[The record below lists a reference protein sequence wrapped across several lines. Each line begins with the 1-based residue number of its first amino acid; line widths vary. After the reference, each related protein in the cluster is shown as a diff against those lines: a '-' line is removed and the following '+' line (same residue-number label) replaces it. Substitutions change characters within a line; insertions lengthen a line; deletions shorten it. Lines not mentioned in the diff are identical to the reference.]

1 MSDETSLEQL
11 LYISTIAHAG
21 TAALSSILA
30 SARRNNQANDI
41 TGLLMFNGKRF
52 LQVIEG
58 PADAVEATYAR
69 INCDPRHRAQV
80 VLARRT
86 VDQREFGDWSMAYRN
101 GSGPSD
107 NALYETICAKVADA
121 HPNLRAELMAF
132 AKNI

>member
-1 MSDETSLEQL
+1 MPDESPLEQL
-11 LYISTIAHAG
+11 LYISTISPLGG
-21 TAALSSILA
+21 TGLSSILA

-52 LQVIEG
+52 LQVLEG
-58 PADAVEATYAR
+58 PTDAVEATFAR
-69 INCDPRHRAQV
+69 IYRDTRHRAQV

-86 VDQREFGDWSMAYRN
+86 VDRREFGDWSMAYRN

-107 NALYETICAKVADA
+107 DALYETICSKVADA

-132 AKNI
+132 ARNI